1 MFDEPIISESLV
13 EKNVDP
19 STFDR
24 KLSAINEIDGYGAS
38 IVSLLSKNRHDPI
51 RASIPIT

>member
-13 EKNVDP
+13 ERSFDP

-24 KLSAINEIDGYGAS
+24 KLNAIYEIDGYGAT
-38 IVSLLSKNRHDPI
+38 IISLLSKSRHGPI